1 MTESE
6 SLVEQLKETTQE
18 YIDEINKLKDIITN
32 RSNILNKCDIQ
43 ILNKQ
48 IKMLENHRK
57 LFKVSLMKMR
67 QEINYE
73 QKKEEFYKQDV
84 IKEYNQYLKM
94 TAKQIKEGILWN
106 IVMLR

>member
-73 QKKEEFYKQDV
+73 QKKKNFT
-84 IKEYNQYLKM
+84 NKM
-94 TAKQIKEGILWN
+94 L
-106 IVMLR
+106 